1 MSFKNSTALLSVGF
15 AALTASPALAD
26 ITADDVWNSYQA
38 LAQSIGGEMTGT
50 LNRDGSTVDFTE
62 PKLRLAFP
70 ADQGSFEILYPTLS
84 FNDNGD
90 GTLSID
96 LDGPQTYGFVVTG
109 PNPETDRISADIVV
123 DYVDAELTASG
134 SPDDIT
140 FTYAL
145 DGFTFET
152 RNVDFG
158 DLPNAKNVDFT
169 ISGSGSTVNGTSQLA
184 LGDLITLI
192 GNSDFGSIS
201 YTLQATDPNG
211 STSTTTGT
219 YEGMTGQS
227 NVALPTGGM
236 SILNLAAALHQ
247 GLSFSYIGK
256 TTSSDTKT
264 VVVADGNEVSTQTM
278 TAGAATSTVSAS
290 VDAVQLTTDATDIN
304 VGFAINEGM
313 AIAMD
318 GAFDRMTADFRV
330 PVSKSEEPQDF
341 TLAFGLEGIKLGEG
355 LWGMFDPAAILP
367 RDAATL
373 VMNLTG
379 KTTLLQDLLNFEEM
393 AQLSD
398 GDVPAQLNE
407 LTINELHV
415 SAAGA
420 SVSATGDFAFNNDD
434 LVSFDGMPAPS
445 GNAEL
450 QVSGANGLIDKLI
463 EMGLVAE
470 SDAMGA
476 RMMMGMFAVPDEGDD
491 SLKSNLEITEDGKIL
506 ANGQRIK

>member
-1 MSFKNSTALLSVGF
+1 MRFKNSTALLSVSF
-15 AALTASPALAD
+15 AALTAAPALAD
-26 ITADDVWNSYQA
+26 ITADDIWTSYQA
-38 LAQSIGGEMTGT
+38 VAQSIGGELTAT
-50 LNRDGSTVDFTE
+50 ATRDGNNVEFSNT
-62 PKLRLAFP
+62 KLHLAFP
-70 ADQGSFEILYPTLS
+70 GGEGALDILYPTLS
-84 FNDNGD
+84 YTERGD
-90 GTLSID
+90 GTVSMD
-96 LDGPQTYGFVVTG
+96 MEGAQTYKFVVSG
-109 PNPETDRISADIVV
+109 PNQKQASAEALINYDNS
-123 DYVDAELTASG
+123 ELIASG
-134 SPDDIT
+134 NPDDIT
-140 FTYAL
+140 FAYAM
-145 DGFTFET
+145 DGFTFEA
-152 RNVDFG
+152 NNFDFG
-158 DLPNAKNVDFT
+158 DMRNGEGGEFA
-169 ISGSGSTVNGTSQLA
+169 ISGSGSAMKGTSQLA

-192 GNSDFGSIS
+192 GNSNFGSID
-201 YTLQATDPNG
+201 YTVLATDPNG

-227 NVALPTGGM
+227 KVTLPTGGM
-236 SILNLAAALHQ
+236 SVMNLAAALHQ
-247 GLSFSYIGK
+247 GLSFNYSG
-256 TTSSDTKT
+256 TTSSNDTKT
-264 VVVADGNEVSTQTM
+264 VVVVDGNEVSSQAM

-290 VDAVQLTTDATDIN
+290 ADSVQLTTEATDID
-304 VGFAINEGM
+304 VGIAINEGM
-313 AIAMD
+313 AVAMD
-318 GAFDRMTADFRV
+318 GTFDRMSGDFRV
-330 PVSKSEEPQDF
+330 PVSMSKEPQDF

-393 AQLSD
+393 MQLSND
-398 GDVPAQLNE
+398 DVPAQLNE
-407 LTINELHV
+407 LTINELHI

-445 GNAEL
+445 GSAEL

-476 RMMMGMFAVPDEGDD
+476 RMMMGMFAVPGEGDD
-491 SLKSNLEITEDGKIL
+491 SLKSNLEITKDGKIL